1 MEENINISERI
12 DRYILGEMSD
22 AEKMTFEAEI
32 SSDPELR
39 KEYELQ
45 REIALAVQRVHLKKY
60 IRDIENRAKNAR
72 NRRIK
77 TISSWSIAAAVACVC
92 VIGVDMKWSSDLS
105 DASMLCYVQTGEP
118 ISRSEGEIDELI
130 SKAYQ
135 YIGET
140 DLEIATNN
148 LDKAETLI
156 EEKLRVEPATEEEKY
171 RREILLMQKE
181 DIDWYRTLIMM
192 HQGKIFKSRKALM
205 NIAKSD
211 SRYAKQAIEILKTN
225 YPF

>member
-12 DRYILGEMSD
+12 DRYILGEMSN
-22 AEKMTFEAEI
+22 AEIMTFEADM
-32 SSDPELR
+32 SSNPELR
-39 KEYELQ
+39 REYELQ
-45 REIALAVQRVHLKKY
+45 REIALAVQRVHLKRH
-60 IRDIENRAKNAR
+60 IQDIENRKKNAR
-72 NRRIK
+72 RKKIK

-92 VIGVDMKWSSDLS
+92 VIGVDIKWSSDLS

-118 ISRSEGEIDELI
+118 ISRSDGEIDELV

-135 YIGET
+135 YIGES
-140 DLEIATNN
+140 DLETATNN

-156 EEKLRVEPATEEEKY
+156 EEKLRVEPATEEGKY

-205 NIAKSD
+205 NIANSD
-211 SRYAKQAIEILKTN
+211 SRYADKALEILETN

>member
-12 DRYILGEMSD
+12 DRYILGEMSN
-22 AEKMTFEAEI
+22 AEKITFEADM
-32 SSDPELR
+32 SSNPELR
-39 KEYELQ
+39 REYELQ
-45 REIALAVQRVHLKKY
+45 REIALAVQRVHLKRH
-60 IRDIENRAKNAR
+60 IQDIENRKKNAR
-72 NRRIK
+72 RKKIK

-92 VIGVDMKWSSDLS
+92 VIGVDIKWSSDLS
-105 DASMLCYVQTGEP
+105 DASMLCYVHTGEP
-118 ISRSEGEIDELI
+118 ISRSDGEIDELV

-135 YIGET
+135 YIGES
-140 DLEIATNN
+140 DLETATNN
-148 LDKAETLI
+148 LDKAEILI
-156 EEKLRVEPATEEEKY
+156 EDKLRVKSATEEGKY

-205 NIAKSD
+205 NIANSD
-211 SRYAKQAIEILKTN
+211 SRYADKALEILETN

>member
-12 DRYILGEMSD
+12 DRYILGEMSN
-22 AEKMTFEAEI
+22 AEIMTFEADM
-32 SSDPELR
+32 SSNPELR
-39 KEYELQ
+39 REYELQ
-45 REIALAVQRVHLKKY
+45 REIALAVQRVHLKRH
-60 IRDIENRAKNAR
+60 IQDIEYRKKNAR
-72 NRRIK
+72 RKKIK

-92 VIGVDMKWSSDLS
+92 VIGVDIKWSSDLS

-118 ISRSEGEIDELI
+118 ISRSDGEIDELV

-135 YIGET
+135 YIGES
-140 DLEIATNN
+140 DLETATNN

-156 EEKLRVEPATEEEKY
+156 EEKLRVEPATEEGKY

-205 NIAKSD
+205 KIANSD
-211 SRYAKQAIEILKTN
+211 SRYADKALEILETN